1 MAQTKAQLID
11 AVNGSIVDADIV
23 GLSSSKLS
31 GALPAISA
39 ANLTNIPAANITGTL
54 PAISGANLTG
64 VGGTVKQIKKTVVT
78 AFETLSLT
86 NGTGFTGRHDSSL
99 TVTITPESASNI
111 IYVSAFGFG
120 EGNATD
126 QSRITTSL
134 KKVVSGGSTTYIPAA
149 IGNRNPQF
157 SKTGTSTT
165 NASNTPDSFAIP
177 NYPDTAGTTS
187 AITYTLQFMYD
198 GGLSNAATYYLN
210 RIVSDQDNTG
220 YPNFVSWIVAMEVEP

>member
-1 MAQTKAQLID
+1 MTAKIKLNAASGGGSVSLKAPSTTTSNAAVELQLPVAD
-11 AVNGSIVDADIV
+11 GSADQFIKTD
-23 GLSSSKLS
+23 GSGNLSFAAAGG
-31 GALPAISA
+31 GA
-39 ANLTNIPAANITGTL
+39 
-54 PAISGANLTG
+54 
-64 VGGTVKQIKKTVVT
+64 VKQVKRTVLT
-78 AFETLSLT
+78 AFESITLSS
-86 NGTGFTGRHDSSL
+86 GSGFTGRHDSSL

-157 SKTGTSTT
+157 SKTGTSNA

>member
-1 MAQTKAQLID
+1 MAFILDGTTGIATVDGRVSAPSQRGQDLNSGISYAADTIKFST
-11 AVNGSIVDADIV
+11 NGVERMAITN
-23 GLSSSKLS
+23 S
-31 GALPAISA
+31 GV
-39 ANLTNIPAANITGTL
+39 TG
-54 PAISGANLTG
+54 TG
-64 VGGTVKQIKKTVVT
+64 VGGAVKQVKKTVVT
-78 AFETLSLT
+78 AFETLTLT
-86 NGTGFTGRHDSSL
+86 SGSGFTGRHDSSL

-149 IGNRNPQF
+149 VGNRNPQF

-210 RIVSDQDNTG
+210 RIVSDSDSTG